1 MVKIGKSLSPFAPLQ
16 ANFLL
21 SRILEKIVLA
31 YIHLSMLHINLK
43 DKVLHTFWLTKKK
56 KKALLINLRKILF
69 AQFLSSQATDSYNV
83 YETTSWFFFL
93 KKRYLA

>member
-43 DKVLHTFWLTKKK
+43 DKVLHTSSFWLTKKK

-83 YETTSWFFFL
+83 YETTSFFFF
-93 KKRYLA
+93 

>member
-83 YETTSWFFFL
+83 YETTSFFFF
-93 KKRYLA
+93 

>member
-83 YETTSWFFFL
+83 YETTSCFFFL
-93 KKRYLA
+93 